1 MNKNISPFNDKGVQ
15 HGYWERYNYN
25 GELWYKCVYINGK
38 LNGFEEFHWNDG
50 KISSKYYHL

>member
-38 LNGFEEFHWNDG
+38 LNGFDG
-50 KISSKYYHL
+50 WYDDVKIIRKTYHL